1 MVVIQHHDA
10 SMPVMRTTVKLDRDV
25 AAAVAQLRGNEG
37 IGLSEAVNRLARA
50 GLTQRHE
57 RQPFRQ
63 RSVDMGLLID
73 VSNVA
78 EALELAEGPDHR

>member
-1 MVVIQHHDA
+1 
-10 SMPVMRTTVKLDRDV
+10 MRTTVKLDRDV

-50 GLTQRHE
+50 GLTRRQE
-57 RQPFRQ
+57 PQPFRQ
-63 RSVDMGLLID
+63 RSVDMELLID

>member
-1 MVVIQHHDA
+1 
-10 SMPVMRTTVKLDRDV
+10 MRTTVTLEKAV
-25 AAAVAQLRGNEG
+25 AAAVAKLRREEG

-50 GLTQRHE
+50 GLVQRQR

-63 RSVDMGLLID
+63 RSVDAGLLID
-73 VSNVA
+73 VTNVA

>member
-1 MVVIQHHDA
+1 
-10 SMPVMRTTVKLDRDV
+10 MRTTVKLDRDV

-50 GLTQRHE
+50 GLTQRQE